1 MTRDEIIAVA
11 SSYLDCGLVNDDA
24 DAVLLAEGCRRW
36 TQQNHRDPA
45 RNESAEE
52 IRAGIR
58 RGDEEGITRIDRRR
72 WIVDGEQALVI
83 ADIHYRGLKRPI
95 VLYERFL
102 VRDGLIH
109 EIEAIYLPP
118 GPSGVSAGEARSGE
132 RA

>member
-24 DAVLLAEGCRRW
+24 DGVLLAGGCRRW
-36 TQQNHRDPA
+36 TQQNHGDPP
-45 RNESAEE
+45 RNESADE

-58 RGDEEGITRIDRRR
+58 RGDEAGITRIDRRR

-83 ADIHYRGLKRPI
+83 ADIHYRGLERPI

-102 VRDGLIH
+102 VRGGLIH
-109 EIEAIYLPP
+109 EIEAIYLAP
-118 GPSGVSAGEARSGE
+118 GAGGRAAGEARAGE

>member
-11 SSYLDCGLVNDDA
+11 STYLDCGLVNDDA
-24 DAVLLAEGCRRW
+24 DGVLLAEDCRRW
-36 TQQNHRDPA
+36 TQQNHGDPPRDQ
-45 RNESAEE
+45 SAEE

-58 RGDEEGITRIDRRR
+58 RGDEKGIARIDGRR

-83 ADIHYRGLKRPI
+83 ADIHHRGLERPI

-102 VRDGLIH
+102 VRDGRIH

-118 GPSGVSAGEARSGE
+118 GPR
-132 RA
+132 